1 MRPRKSTEKTDLDRL
16 NEWRKYQSTLSM
28 IMCAAVRQLHPNS
41 RVRIEHS
48 MSKGFYCTLGKKL
61 AASDVKN
68 IEIQMKNLVREN
80 LPIQRACFP
89 KKKAIYLFKNLD
101 QQDKVMLLKNIRRQ
115 NVTLYSLLDLY
126 DMYAIPPYD
135 TTQATPRF
143 YLKYFSPGFIMVA
156 PAWQDISQLPEFQ
169 PQPKLARIFN
179 EYVEW
184 AKILGIGDVGPFNQV
199 IKQNGGPE
207 IIKIIEALHEKKI
220 AYIADRI
227 VQKKSKVILVA
238 GPSSAGKTTFTKRL
252 AIQLI
257 VNGAR
262 PLVISTDD
270 YFLPHSRTPRDASG
284 RLDFESLDVVD
295 ITLLNKHLLNIIECE
310 KVLMPKFNFLTGRR
324 NKGTTIE
331 PHDDYVVL
339 LEGIH
344 CLNGA
349 LTPKVPEAIKFKIYI
364 SALTQLNIDDHNRIS
379 TTDTRM
385 IRRITRD
392 THFRGYRVHEVL
404 RIWGSVRRGEEK
416 NIYPFQE
423 EADEMFNSAL
433 IYEPA
438 VLKRFC
444 VPILRK
450 IRKTSPEYEEAKRL
464 LDFLNLFY
472 DLGDNDVPSNSIL
485 REFIGGSSFVY

>member
-1 MRPRKSTEKTDLDRL
+1 MRAKQKTDLERL
-16 NEWRKYQSTLSM
+16 NEWRRYQSTLSM
-28 IMCAAVRQLHPNS
+28 IMCVAVRKLRPRS
-41 RVRIEHS
+41 RIRIEHS
-48 MSKGFYCTLGKKL
+48 MSKGFYCTLDGKL
-61 AASDVKN
+61 TASDVKK
-68 IEIQMKNLVREN
+68 IENQMKMLVAEN
-80 LPIQRACFP
+80 LPIQRAIFP

-101 QQDKVMLLKNIRRQ
+101 QPDKVALLKNIRRQ
-115 NVTLYSLLDLY
+115 NITLYSLLDLY
-126 DMYAIPPYD
+126 DLYAIPPFD
-135 TTQATPRF
+135 TTAQAPLF
-143 YLKYFSPGFIMVA
+143 YVKNFPPGFIMTA
-156 PAWQDISQLPEFQ
+156 PTWQDLTKLPEFL

-179 EYVEW
+179 EYVDW
-184 AKILGIGDVGPFNQV
+184 AKILGIGDVGPLNRV
-199 IKQNGGPE
+199 IKQGEGPE
-207 IIKIIEALHEKKI
+207 IIKIVEALHEKKI

-227 VQKKSKVILVA
+227 AEKKSKVVLVA

-252 AIQLI
+252 AIQLK

-270 YFLPHSRTPRDASG
+270 YFQPHSKTPKDASG
-284 RLDFESLDVVD
+284 KLDFESLGAVDVS
-295 ITLLNKHLLNIIECE
+295 LLNKHLLKIIACE
-310 KVLMPKFNFLTGRR
+310 EVVMPKFNFLTGRR
-324 NKGTTIE
+324 NKGALIR
-331 PHDDYVVL
+331 PSNDYVVL

-344 CLNGA
+344 CLNNA
-349 LTPKVPEAIKFKIYI
+349 LTPRIAEAFKFKIYI

-392 THFRGYRVHEVL
+392 TYFRGYRVQEVL

-423 EADEMFNSAL
+423 AADEMFNSAL

-438 VLKRFC
+438 VLKKFC
-444 VPILRK
+444 APILRK
-450 IRKTSPEYEEAKRL
+450 VRKTAPEFEEAERI

-472 DLGDNDVPSNSIL
+472 GLSDRDVPSNSIL